1 MSQNISGDRVE
12 KKVTIDDVARRC
24 GVSKT
29 TVSRCLN
36 HKYDN
41 ISTETVERIERVI
54 RELDFRPNRTAQR
67 LKSRHTQLI
76 GCSLGDVTNPFS
88 ALLLKG
94 LTQVLEQAG
103 YQVLFSD
110 SGEQPG
116 RERAAIEGFLE
127 NKVDGLIV
135 NTTGGNDSYLLDI
148 KARGVHIV
156 LADRS
161 LPGETQI
168 DTVIAADKEATREC
182 VEQLLRLGYRRI
194 AYFTEGDGLI
204 MPRLRRRE
212 GYEQAIA
219 ALCPGQIPL
228 IYSYDAKA
236 PGACA
241 AAVRSFLDAFPG
253 ERKAILAVNGV
264 TAQHLITALQEAQ
277 ISVGYALGFITFDD
291 WFWLKLTPPGISAVA
306 LESEKIGAEAARLLL
321 RRIEAGEGQTF
332 PPELREL
339 PAPLHLRASTTDKDR
354 VF

>member
-1 MSQNISGDRVE
+1 VE
-12 KKVTIDDVARRC
+12 KKVTIDDVARQC

-29 TVSRCLN
+29 TVSRYLN

-41 ISTETVERIERVI
+41 ISAETVERIERVI

-67 LKSRHTQLI
+67 LKARHTQLI

-94 LTQVLEQAG
+94 LSEVLEQAG

-110 SGEQPG
+110 SGEQPD
-116 RERAAIEGFLE
+116 RERAAIGGFLE

-148 KARGVHIV
+148 KARGVPIV

-168 DTVIAADKEATREC
+168 DTVISADKQAAWDC
-182 VEQLLRLGYRRI
+182 VEHLRRCGYTRI

-212 GYEQAIA
+212 GYERAIA
-219 ALCPGQIPL
+219 ALCPGQVPL

-236 PGACA
+236 PDACA
-241 AAVRSFLDAFPG
+241 AAVRAFLDAFPG
-253 ERKAILAVNGV
+253 ERKAILSVNGV
-264 TAQHLITALQEAQ
+264 TAQHLITALQEARAEL
-277 ISVGYALGFITFDD
+277 GYALGFITFDD

-306 LESEKIGAEAARLLL
+306 LGTEKIGAEAARLLL
-321 RRIEAGEGQTF
+321 RRIEEAEGA
-332 PPELREL
+332 EL
-339 PAPLHLRASTTDKDR
+339 PAEQLELPTALRLRASTTDK
-354 VF
+354 V

>member
-1 MSQNISGDRVE
+1 ME
-12 KKVTIDDVARRC
+12 KKVTIDDVARQC

-29 TVSRCLN
+29 TVSRYLN

-41 ISTETVERIERVI
+41 ISAETVERIERVI

-94 LTQVLEQAG
+94 LSEVLEQAG

-110 SGEQPG
+110 SGEQPD

-148 KARGVHIV
+148 KARGVPIV

-168 DTVIAADKEATREC
+168 DTVISADRQAAWDC
-182 VEQLLRLGYRRI
+182 VEHLRRCGYTRI

-212 GYEQAIA
+212 GYERAIA
-219 ALCPGQIPL
+219 ALCPGQVPL

-236 PGACA
+236 PDACA
-241 AAVRSFLDAFPG
+241 AAVRAFLDAFPG
-253 ERKAILAVNGV
+253 ERKAILSVNGV
-264 TAQHLITALQEAQ
+264 TAQHLITALQEARAEL
-277 ISVGYALGFITFDD
+277 GYALGFITFDD

-306 LESEKIGAEAARLLL
+306 LGTEKIGAEAARLLL
-321 RRIEAGEGQTF
+321 RRIEEAEGA
-332 PPELREL
+332 EL
-339 PAPLHLRASTTDKDR
+339 PAEQLELPTALRLRASTTDKA
-354 VF
+354 

>member
-1 MSQNISGDRVE
+1 LE
-12 KKVTIDDVARRC
+12 KRVTIDYVARQC

-29 TVSRCLN
+29 TISRYLN
-36 HKYDN
+36 HRYEN
-41 ISTETVERIERVI
+41 ISAETVERIERVI
-54 RELDFRPNRTAQR
+54 RELDFHPNRTAQR
-67 LKSRHTQLI
+67 LKSRYTRLI

-94 LTQVLEQAG
+94 LSEVLEQAG

-148 KARGVHIV
+148 QARGVPLV

-161 LPGETQI
+161 LPGETRI
-168 DTVIAADKEATREC
+168 DTVISADKEAAWDC
-182 VEQLLRLGYRRI
+182 VEHLRRCGYTRI

-212 GYEQAIA
+212 GYERAIA
-219 ALCPGQIPL
+219 ALCPGQTPL

-241 AAVRSFLDAFPG
+241 AAVRAFLDAFPG
-253 ERKAILAVNGV
+253 ERKAILSVNGV

-277 ISVGYALGFITFDD
+277 TELGYALGFITFDD
-291 WFWLKLTPPGISAVA
+291 WFWLKLTTPGISAVA
-306 LESEKIGAEAARLLL
+306 LASEKVGAEAAKMLL
-321 RRIEAGEGQTF
+321 RRIEAPEGETL
-332 PPELREL
+332 PAELREL
-339 PAPLHLRASTTDKDR
+339 PAALHIRAST
-354 VF
+354 VESFFV

>member
-1 MSQNISGDRVE
+1 ME
-12 KKVTIDDVARRC
+12 KKVTIDDVARQC

-29 TVSRCLN
+29 TVSRYLS
-36 HKYDN
+36 HRYDN
-41 ISTETVERIERVI
+41 ISAETIERIERVI
-54 RELDFRPNRTAQR
+54 RELDFHPNRTAQR
-67 LKSRHTQLI
+67 LKSRYTRLI

-94 LTQVLEQAG
+94 LSEVLEQAG

-148 KARGVHIV
+148 QARGVPLV

-161 LPGETQI
+161 LPGETRI
-168 DTVIAADKEATREC
+168 DTVISADKEAAWNC
-182 VEQLLRLGYRRI
+182 VEYLRRCGYTRI

-212 GYEQAIA
+212 GYERAIA
-219 ALCPGQIPL
+219 ALCPGQTPL

-236 PGACA
+236 PSACA
-241 AAVRSFLDAFPG
+241 AAVRAFLDAFPG
-253 ERKAILAVNGV
+253 ERKAILSVNGV

-277 ISVGYALGFITFDD
+277 TELGYALGFITFDD
-291 WFWLKLTPPGISAVA
+291 WFWLKLTTPGISAVA
-306 LESEKIGAEAARLLL
+306 LASEKVGAEAAKMLL
-321 RRIEAGEGQTF
+321 RRIEAPEGETL
-332 PPELREL
+332 PAELREL
-339 PAPLHLRASTTDKDR
+339 PAALHIRAST
-354 VF
+354 VESFFV

>member
-1 MSQNISGDRVE
+1 ME
-12 KKVTIDDVARRC
+12 KRVTIDYVARQC

-29 TVSRCLN
+29 TISRYLN
-36 HKYDN
+36 HRYEN
-41 ISTETVERIERVI
+41 ISAETVERIERVI
-54 RELDFRPNRTAQR
+54 RELDFHPNRTAQR
-67 LKSRHTQLI
+67 LKSRYTRLI

-94 LTQVLEQAG
+94 LSEVLEQAG

-135 NTTGGNDSYLLDI
+135 NSTGGNDSYLLDI
-148 KARGVHIV
+148 QARGVPLV

-161 LPGETQI
+161 LPGETRI
-168 DTVIAADKEATREC
+168 DTVISADKEAAWDC
-182 VEQLLRLGYRRI
+182 VEYLRRCGYTRI

-212 GYEQAIA
+212 GYERAIA
-219 ALCPGQIPL
+219 ALCPGQTPL

-241 AAVRSFLDAFPG
+241 AAVRAFLDAFPG
-253 ERKAILAVNGV
+253 ERKAILSVNGV

-277 ISVGYALGFITFDD
+277 TELGYALGFITFDD
-291 WFWLKLTPPGISAVA
+291 WFWLKLTTPGISAVA
-306 LESEKIGAEAARLLL
+306 LASEKVGAEAAKMLL
-321 RRIEAGEGQTF
+321 RRIEAPEGETL
-332 PPELREL
+332 PAELREL
-339 PAPLHLRASTTDKDR
+339 PAALHIRAST
-354 VF
+354 VESFFV

>member
-1 MSQNISGDRVE
+1 ME
-12 KKVTIDDVARRC
+12 KRVTIDYVARQC

-29 TVSRCLN
+29 TISRYLN
-36 HKYDN
+36 HRYEN
-41 ISTETVERIERVI
+41 ISAETVERIERVI
-54 RELDFRPNRTAQR
+54 RELDFHPNRTAQR
-67 LKSRHTQLI
+67 LKSRYTRLI

-94 LTQVLEQAG
+94 LSEVLEQAG

-148 KARGVHIV
+148 QARGVPLV

-161 LPGETQI
+161 LPGETRI
-168 DTVIAADKEATREC
+168 DTVISADKEAAWNC
-182 VEQLLRLGYRRI
+182 VEHLRRCGYTRI

-212 GYEQAIA
+212 GYERAIA
-219 ALCPGQIPL
+219 ALCPGQLPL

-241 AAVRSFLDAFPG
+241 AAVRAFLDAFPG
-253 ERKAILAVNGV
+253 ERKAILSVNGV

-277 ISVGYALGFITFDD
+277 TELGYALGFITFDD
-291 WFWLKLTPPGISAVA
+291 WFWLKLTTPGISAVA
-306 LESEKIGAEAARLLL
+306 LASEKVGAEAAKMLL
-321 RRIEAGEGQTF
+321 RRIEAPEGEAL
-332 PPELREL
+332 PAELREL
-339 PAPLHLRASTTDKDR
+339 PAALHIRAST
-354 VF
+354 VESFFV

>member
-1 MSQNISGDRVE
+1 M
-12 KKVTIDDVARRC
+12 ARQC

-29 TVSRCLN
+29 TISRYLN
-36 HKYDN
+36 HRYEN
-41 ISTETVERIERVI
+41 ISAETVERIERVI
-54 RELDFRPNRTAQR
+54 RELDFHPNRTAQR
-67 LKSRHTQLI
+67 LKSRYTRLI

-94 LTQVLEQAG
+94 LSEVLEQAG

-148 KARGVHIV
+148 QARGVPIV

-168 DTVIAADKEATREC
+168 DTVISADKEAAWNC
-182 VEQLLRLGYRRI
+182 VEHLRRCGYTRI

-212 GYEQAIA
+212 GYERAIA
-219 ALCPGQIPL
+219 ALCPGQTPL

-241 AAVRSFLDAFPG
+241 AAVRAFLDAFPG
-253 ERKAILAVNGV
+253 ERKAILSVNGV

-277 ISVGYALGFITFDD
+277 TELGYALGFITFDD
-291 WFWLKLTPPGISAVA
+291 WFWLKLTTPGISAVA
-306 LESEKIGAEAARLLL
+306 LASEKVGAEAAKMLL
-321 RRIEAGEGQTF
+321 RRIETPEGETL
-332 PPELREL
+332 PAELREL
-339 PAPLHLRASTTDKDR
+339 PAALHIRAST
-354 VF
+354 VESFFV

>member
-1 MSQNISGDRVE
+1 ME
-12 KKVTIDDVARRC
+12 KRVTIDYVARQC

-29 TVSRCLN
+29 TISRYLN
-36 HKYDN
+36 HRYEN
-41 ISTETVERIERVI
+41 ISAETVERIERVI
-54 RELDFRPNRTAQR
+54 RELDFHPNRTAQR
-67 LKSRHTQLI
+67 LKSRYTRLI

-94 LTQVLEQAG
+94 LSEVLEQAG

-148 KARGVHIV
+148 KARGVPIV

-168 DTVIAADKEATREC
+168 DTVISADKEAAWDC
-182 VEQLLRLGYRRI
+182 VEHLRRCGYTRI

-212 GYEQAIA
+212 GYERAIA
-219 ALCPGQIPL
+219 ALCPGQTPL

-241 AAVRSFLDAFPG
+241 AAVRAFLDAFPD
-253 ERKAILAVNGV
+253 ERKAILSVNGV

-277 ISVGYALGFITFDD
+277 TELGYALGFITFDD
-291 WFWLKLTPPGISAVA
+291 WFWLKLTTPGISAVA
-306 LESEKIGAEAARLLL
+306 LASEKVGAEAAKMLL
-321 RRIEAGEGQTF
+321 RRIEAPEGEAL
-332 PPELREL
+332 PAELREL
-339 PAPLHLRASTTDKDR
+339 PAALHIRAST
-354 VF
+354 VESFFV

>member
-1 MSQNISGDRVE
+1 ME
-12 KKVTIDDVARRC
+12 KRVTIDYVARQC

-29 TVSRCLN
+29 TISRYLN
-36 HKYDN
+36 HRYEN
-41 ISTETVERIERVI
+41 ISAETVERIERVI
-54 RELDFRPNRTAQR
+54 RELDFHPNRTAQR
-67 LKSRHTQLI
+67 LKSRYTRLI

-94 LTQVLEQAG
+94 LSEVLEQAG

-148 KARGVHIV
+148 KARGVPIV

-161 LPGETQI
+161 LPGETRI
-168 DTVIAADKEATREC
+168 DTVISADKEAAWDC
-182 VEQLLRLGYRRI
+182 VEYLRRCGYTRI

-212 GYEQAIA
+212 GYERAIA
-219 ALCPGQIPL
+219 ALCPGQTPL

-241 AAVRSFLDAFPG
+241 AAVRAFLDAFPG
-253 ERKAILAVNGV
+253 ERKAILSVNGV

-277 ISVGYALGFITFDD
+277 TELGYALGFITFDD
-291 WFWLKLTPPGISAVA
+291 WFWLKLTTPGISAVA
-306 LESEKIGAEAARLLL
+306 LASEKVGAEAAKMLL
-321 RRIEAGEGQTF
+321 RRIEAPEGEAL
-332 PPELREL
+332 PAELREL
-339 PAPLHLRASTTDKDR
+339 PAALHIRAST
-354 VF
+354 VESFFV

>member
-1 MSQNISGDRVE
+1 ME
-12 KKVTIDDVARRC
+12 KKVTIDDVARQC

-29 TVSRCLN
+29 TVSRYLN

-41 ISTETVERIERVI
+41 ISAETVERIERVI

-67 LKSRHTQLI
+67 LKARHTQLI

-94 LTQVLEQAG
+94 LSEVLEQAG

-110 SGEQPG
+110 SGEQPD

-148 KARGVHIV
+148 KARGVPIV

-168 DTVIAADKEATREC
+168 DTVISADRQAAWDC
-182 VEQLLRLGYRRI
+182 VEHLRRCGYTRI

-212 GYEQAIA
+212 GYERAIA
-219 ALCPGQIPL
+219 ALCPGQVPL

-236 PGACA
+236 PDACA
-241 AAVRSFLDAFPG
+241 AAVRAFLDAFPG
-253 ERKAILAVNGV
+253 ERKAILSVNGV
-264 TAQHLITALQEAQ
+264 TAQHLITALQEARAEL
-277 ISVGYALGFITFDD
+277 GYALGFITFDD

-306 LESEKIGAEAARLLL
+306 LGTEKIGAEAARLLL
-321 RRIEAGEGQTF
+321 RRIEEAEGA
-332 PPELREL
+332 EL
-339 PAPLHLRASTTDKDR
+339 PAEQLELPTALRLRASTTDKA
-354 VF
+354 

>member
-1 MSQNISGDRVE
+1 M
-12 KKVTIDDVARRC
+12 ARQC

-29 TVSRCLN
+29 TISRYLN
-36 HKYDN
+36 HRYEN
-41 ISTETVERIERVI
+41 ISAETVERIERVI
-54 RELDFRPNRTAQR
+54 RELDFHPNRTAQR
-67 LKSRHTQLI
+67 LKSRYTRLI

-94 LTQVLEQAG
+94 LSEVLEQAG

-148 KARGVHIV
+148 QARGVPLV

-161 LPGETQI
+161 LPGETRI
-168 DTVIAADKEATREC
+168 DTVISADKEAAWDC
-182 VEQLLRLGYRRI
+182 VEHLHRCGYTRI

-212 GYEQAIA
+212 GYERAIA
-219 ALCPGQIPL
+219 ALCPGQTPL

-241 AAVRSFLDAFPG
+241 AAVRAFLDAFPG
-253 ERKAILAVNGV
+253 ERKAILSVNGV

-277 ISVGYALGFITFDD
+277 TELGYALGFITFDD
-291 WFWLKLTPPGISAVA
+291 WFWLKLTTPGISAVA
-306 LESEKIGAEAARLLL
+306 LASEKVGTEAAKMLL
-321 RRIEAGEGQTF
+321 RRIEAPEGETL
-332 PPELREL
+332 PAELREL
-339 PAPLHLRASTTDKDR
+339 PAALHIRAST
-354 VF
+354 VESFFV

>member
-1 MSQNISGDRVE
+1 MD
-12 KKVTIDDVARRC
+12 KKVTIDDVARQC

-29 TVSRCLN
+29 TVSRYLN

-41 ISTETVERIERVI
+41 ISTETIERIEHVI
-54 RELDFRPNRTAQR
+54 RKLDFRPNRTAQR
-67 LKSRHTQLI
+67 LKARHTHLI

-94 LTQVLEQAG
+94 VTEVLEKAG

-110 SGEQPG
+110 SGEQPT

-148 KARGVHIV
+148 KSRGVPMV

-161 LPGETQI
+161 LPGRTQI
-168 DTVIAADKEATREC
+168 DTVTSADREAARDC
-182 VEQLLRLGYRRI
+182 VAQLLRCGYTRI

-219 ALCPGQIPL
+219 ALCPGQKPL
-228 IYSYDAKA
+228 IYSYDAKT
-236 PGACA
+236 PGACS

-253 ERKAILAVNGV
+253 ERKAILSVNGV
-264 TAQHLITALQEAQ
+264 TAQHLITALQEEETG
-277 ISVGYALGFITFDD
+277 IGYALGFITFDD
-291 WFWLKLTPPGISAVA
+291 WFWLKLAPPGISAVA
-306 LESEKIGAEAARLLL
+306 LQTETIGAESARLLL
-321 RRIEAGEGQTF
+321 RRIEDSGGAAL
-332 PPELREL
+332 PAELREL
-339 PAPLHLRASTTDKDR
+339 PASLHLRASTTDRD
-354 VF
+354 FSNE

>member
-1 MSQNISGDRVE
+1 M
-12 KKVTIDDVARRC
+12 ARQC

-29 TVSRCLN
+29 TISRYLN
-36 HKYDN
+36 HRYEN
-41 ISTETVERIERVI
+41 ISAETVERIERVI
-54 RELDFRPNRTAQR
+54 RELDFHPNRTAQR
-67 LKSRHTQLI
+67 LKSRYTRLI

-94 LTQVLEQAG
+94 LSEVLEQAG

-148 KARGVHIV
+148 QARGVPLV

-161 LPGETQI
+161 LPGETRI
-168 DTVIAADKEATREC
+168 DTVISADKEAAWDC
-182 VEQLLRLGYRRI
+182 VEYLRRCGYTRI

-212 GYEQAIA
+212 GYERAIA
-219 ALCPGQIPL
+219 ALCPGQTPL

-241 AAVRSFLDAFPG
+241 AAVRAFLDAFPG
-253 ERKAILAVNGV
+253 ERKAILSVNGV

-277 ISVGYALGFITFDD
+277 TELGYALGFITFDD
-291 WFWLKLTPPGISAVA
+291 WFWLKLTTPGISAVA
-306 LESEKIGAEAARLLL
+306 LASEKVGAEAAKMLL
-321 RRIEAGEGQTF
+321 RRIEAPEGKAL
-332 PPELREL
+332 PAELREL
-339 PAPLHLRASTTDKDR
+339 PAALHIRAST
-354 VF
+354 VESFFV

>member
-1 MSQNISGDRVE
+1 M
-12 KKVTIDDVARRC
+12 ARQC

-29 TVSRCLN
+29 TISRYLN
-36 HKYDN
+36 HRYEN
-41 ISTETVERIERVI
+41 ISAETVERIERVI
-54 RELDFRPNRTAQR
+54 RELDFHPNRTAQR
-67 LKSRHTQLI
+67 LKSRYTRLI

-94 LTQVLEQAG
+94 LSEVLEQAG

-148 KARGVHIV
+148 QARGVPLV

-161 LPGETQI
+161 LPGETWI
-168 DTVIAADKEATREC
+168 DTVISADKEAAWNC
-182 VEQLLRLGYRRI
+182 VEHLRRCGYTRI

-212 GYEQAIA
+212 GYERAIA
-219 ALCPGQIPL
+219 ALCPGQLPL

-241 AAVRSFLDAFPG
+241 AAVRAFLDAFPG
-253 ERKAILAVNGV
+253 ERKAILSVNGV

-277 ISVGYALGFITFDD
+277 TELGYALGFITFDD
-291 WFWLKLTPPGISAVA
+291 WFWLKLTTPGISAVA
-306 LESEKIGAEAARLLL
+306 LASEKVGAEAAKMLL
-321 RRIEAGEGQTF
+321 RRIEAPEGEAL
-332 PPELREL
+332 PAELREL
-339 PAPLHLRASTTDKDR
+339 PAALHIRAST
-354 VF
+354 VESFFV

>member
-1 MSQNISGDRVE
+1 ME
-12 KKVTIDDVARRC
+12 KRVTIDYVARQC

-29 TVSRCLN
+29 TISRYLN
-36 HKYDN
+36 HRYEN
-41 ISTETVERIERVI
+41 ISAETVERIERVI
-54 RELDFRPNRTAQR
+54 RELDFHPNRTAQR
-67 LKSRHTQLI
+67 LKSRYTRLI

-94 LTQVLEQAG
+94 LSEVLEQAG

-148 KARGVHIV
+148 QARGVPLV

-168 DTVIAADKEATREC
+168 DTVISADKEAAWDC
-182 VEQLLRLGYRRI
+182 VEHLRRCGYTRI

-212 GYEQAIA
+212 GYERAIA
-219 ALCPGQIPL
+219 ALCPGQLPL

-241 AAVRSFLDAFPG
+241 AAVRAFLDAFPG
-253 ERKAILAVNGV
+253 ERKAILSVNGV

-277 ISVGYALGFITFDD
+277 TELGYALGFITFDD
-291 WFWLKLTPPGISAVA
+291 WFWLKLTTPGISAVA
-306 LESEKIGAEAARLLL
+306 LASEKVGAEAAKMLL
-321 RRIEAGEGQTF
+321 RRIEAPEGEAL
-332 PPELREL
+332 PAELREL
-339 PAPLHLRASTTDKDR
+339 PAALHIRAST
-354 VF
+354 VESFFV